1 MTPVPELVGPLTAQ
15 IEAVKGALAPWATP
29 QMYLNFADTSRD
41 PASLWSRYAYD
52 RLRRI
57 KAAVDPHNLIRASHP
72 IAPAAR

>member
-41 PASLWSRYAYD
+41 PASFWSRYAYD

-72 IAPAAR
+72 IAPAAG